1 MKGGTYQSCVGA
13 HGPHKCGGCGVP
25 ICMWGARLDKSSRIH
40 MWCSVLQKGGK
51 RGGTSSTSCCG
62 ANSPQDPFVPH
73 LHALWSGVSKKGIRK
88 RKTGRTY
95 AGKRAR
101 AGRRHV
107 TLVHPSFLL
116 TSLTN
121 PSPGPLQPLHL
132 RRLYTQMHPPRFQ
145 HRYVSLIVV

>member
-1 MKGGTYQSCVGA
+1 
-13 HGPHKCGGCGVP
+13 
-25 ICMWGARLDKSSRIH
+25 
-40 MWCSVLQKGGK
+40 
-51 RGGTSSTSCCG
+51 
-62 ANSPQDPFVPH
+62 VPH
-73 LHALWSGVSKKGIRK
+73 LHALWSEASKKGIRK

-121 PSPGPLQPLHL
+121 ASLSPLPHFVHSNVGRRVLTVPNDPICGDDADKCGSLSLLRPL
-132 RRLYTQMHPPRFQ
+132 RF
-145 HRYVSLIVV
+145 HAILWPD